1 MIVVD
6 GIEAKPGEP
15 ADPARAAQEKRYLK
29 SDLRHLGVRVPAL
42 RKIAVAAA
50 AGLTREETR

>member
-6 GIEAKPGEP
+6 GIEAKP